1 MTTETSDTPPP
12 CPDDCEG
19 ARLETLKHVRAE
31 IAKACRLIKAG
42 KLDAQRGGVL
52 MNGYALM
59 LKALID
65 HRDSRWMPRV
75 KELWREREAAK
86 SAPAAH

>member
-1 MTTETSDTPPP
+1 MSAEGSETPPP

-19 ARLETLKHVRAE
+19 ARINTLKQVRQE

-59 LKALID
+59 LKALMD
-65 HRDSRWMPRV
+65 QRDSRWMPRV
-75 KELWREREAAK
+75 KELWREKEARAQQ
-86 SAPAAH
+86 PEAH

>member
-1 MTTETSDTPPP
+1 MAIETSDAPPP

-19 ARLETLKHVRAE
+19 ARIETLKQVRGE

-65 HRDSRWMPRV
+65 QRESRWMPRV

-86 SAPAAH
+86 QPAAH

>member
-1 MTTETSDTPPP
+1 MAETSESPPP

-19 ARLETLKHVRAE
+19 ARIETLQHVRRE

-65 HRDSRWMPRV
+65 SRDSKWLPRV
-75 KELWREREAAK
+75 KAMWKEREATK
-86 SAPAAH
+86 QPEAH

>member
-1 MTTETSDTPPP
+1 MAHDSDTPPP

-19 ARLETLKHVRAE
+19 ARMETLRHVRDE

-59 LKALID
+59 LKALMD
-65 HRDSRWMPRV
+65 QRDSKWLPRV
-75 KELWREREAAK
+75 KALWRDKEARA
-86 SAPAAH
+86 SRPEAH

>member
-1 MTTETSDTPPP
+1 MSSDVSEAPPP

-19 ARLETLKHVRAE
+19 ARINTLKQVRQE

-65 HRDSRWMPRV
+65 QRDSRWMPRV
-75 KELWREREAAK
+75 KELWRDRETAK
-86 SAPAAH
+86 QPAAH

>member
-1 MTTETSDTPPP
+1 MSADGSEAPPP

-19 ARLETLKHVRAE
+19 ARIETLKHVRAE

-65 HRDSRWMPRV
+65 QRDSKWMPRV
-75 KELWREREAAK
+75 KELWRERASAK
-86 SAPAAH
+86 SAAEAH